1 MKMFWHPKR
10 LYLFQKSGLI
20 LKYMVRWHTVTQ
32 PGNFFFHFY
41 GTINVIIHMGCVILL
56 TPVLAHVWVQIE
68 ETLCACELV
77 KRHVPTEIREG
88 YVILLESNNRHLH
101 RLECD
106 AVILISA
113 WTNIIILEI
122 FRSLSF
128 ETSFDTKK
136 IKARISFSILMI
148 ETAFYI
154 KMNAIFEVYCSNWNV
169 T

>member
-1 MKMFWHPKR
+1 M
-10 LYLFQKSGLI
+10 
-20 LKYMVRWHTVTQ
+20 
-32 PGNFFFHFY
+32 
-41 GTINVIIHMGCVILL
+41 
-56 TPVLAHVWVQIE
+56 
-68 ETLCACELV
+68 
-77 KRHVPTEIREG
+77 
-88 YVILLESNNRHLH
+88 ILLESNNRHLH

-128 ETSFDTKK
+128 ETSFDAKK

-154 KMNAIFEVYCSNWNV
+154 KKNAIFEVYCSN
-169 T
+169 